1 MRAFVLYLNDK
12 KLCTAGVG
20 DQGVLTAIVDWVRRK
35 GPRTL
40 SRRSNSVEEE
50 LGVSLEGLITSTSE
64 HVRWRRQRLDVG
76 DEVRIRIVETES
88 VEKPAHR
95 EKRDRRRE
103 LRQQKT
109 YVREMAKK
117 FGWTIKPSR

>member
-1 MRAFVLYLNDK
+1 MRAFVLYLNGK

-40 SRRSNSVEEE
+40 SRRSDNVEEE
-50 LGVSLEGLITSTSE
+50 LGVSLEGLITRTGE

-76 DEVRIRIVETES
+76 DEVRIKIVETES
-88 VEKPAHR
+88 VDKPAHR
-95 EKRDRRRE
+95 EKRDRRKE

-117 FGWTIKPSR
+117 LGWTIRPSR